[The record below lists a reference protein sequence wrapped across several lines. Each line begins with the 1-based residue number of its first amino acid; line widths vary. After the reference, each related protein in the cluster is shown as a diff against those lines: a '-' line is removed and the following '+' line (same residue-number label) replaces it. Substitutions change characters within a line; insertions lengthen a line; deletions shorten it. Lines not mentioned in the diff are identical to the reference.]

1 MKYKHSW
8 TQKIMNKQSLTTILL
23 TVLMSMAGAK
33 AFAHDIAVKN
43 DNGVTIRYKWTN
55 NKTELSVSYDGYD
68 AYDTY
73 LYGIHYTGNV
83 VIPKSV
89 NYNGN
94 TYPVTSIGNGAFM
107 GCRGLTSITIPN
119 SVTSIGSLAFDECI
133 GLTSVTIPA
142 SVTSIGESAFLDCS
156 GLTSVTIPAS
166 VTSIGES
173 AFSGCSGLTFIKVES
188 GNQKYDSRNNCNAI
202 IEKSSNTLIAGC
214 KNTII
219 PNSVTSIAKRVF
231 YKCSGLTSVTIPNSV
246 TSIGSYAFS
255 SCSGLTSVTIPNSVT
270 SIDYY
275 PFSGCSGLT
284 SVTIPNS
291 VTSIGFYAFSGCTG
305 LTSLTIPNSVTS
317 IDYNAFE
324 GCSGLTSVTIGNSL
338 TSIGNY
344 AFWKCSGL
352 SSVNISDLAAWCNIE
367 FSGIESNPLYYA
379 HHLYINGNE
388 ITNLVIP
395 SGVTSIGNYTF
406 RDCSGLTSVTIPAS
420 VTNIG
425 GSAFY
430 SCTSIQFV
438 KSFISEPYS
447 LDRNAFPDI
456 VYRQSPLYIPAG
468 TEKLYTRFDG
478 WKEFL
483 KIEEMDGSEGQEIP
497 GADKCAT
504 PTIIYENNK
513 LSFSCQTVGVE
524 YKYKIESDDVK
535 EGYGNDIK
543 MTRDYKVTVTAIK
556 DGMNNSDPAI
566 IIIGKKGDVNGDN
579 KVDVADHVALSDIIM
594 GSGAKT
600 DGGGVTPTPVNPT
613 PTPVNP
619 SNDDLETDKIKASF
633 TGGAYIKLN
642 DQIQS
647 GSKLNVKLSNR
658 SGKSITL
665 TGLYLID
672 GQTKYEGSNLLSEN
686 VNVPAGADV
695 AYTLTVGLLGI
706 TKPIVRFIYSYNGK
720 TYQVEGEWKD

>member
-1 MKYKHSW
+1 MKLK
-8 TQKIMNKQSLTTILL
+8 KQSLITILL
-23 TVLMSMAGAK
+23 TVLMSMTGAR
-33 AFAHDIAVKN
+33 AFAHDIEVVNADGK
-43 DNGVTIRYKWTN
+43 TIYYVWTN
-55 NKTELSVSYDGYD
+55 NKTELAVTWRGSYPISYSNE
-68 AYDTY
+68 
-73 LYGIHYTGNV
+73 YTGNV
-83 VIPKSV
+83 VIPKYV

-94 TYPVTSIGNGAFM
+94 TYPVTSISGTAFY
-107 GCRGLTSITIPN
+107 GCSDMTSVTIPN
-119 SVTSIGSLAFDECI
+119 SVTSIGNYAFE
-133 GLTSVTIPA
+133 
-142 SVTSIGESAFLDCS
+142 DCS

-166 VTSIGES
+166 VTTIGNYV
-173 AFSGCSGLTFIKVES
+173 FSGCSCLNSIKVES
-188 GNQKYDSRNNCNAI
+188 GNKTYDSRNNCNAI

-219 PNSVTSIAKRVF
+219 PNSVTSIGYTAF
-231 YKCSGLTSVTIPNSV
+231 FNCSGLTSVTIPNSV
-246 TSIGSYAFS
+246 TSIGSCAFYGCSGLTSVTIPNSVTTIVDNTFSGCS
-255 SCSGLTSVTIPNSVT
+255 SLTSINIPNSVTSIGREAFRDCSGLTSVTIPNSVT
-270 SIDYY
+270 SIDY
-275 PFSGCSGLT
+275 
-284 SVTIPNS
+284 
-291 VTSIGFYAFSGCTG
+291 
-305 LTSLTIPNSVTS
+305 
-317 IDYNAFE
+317 NAFY
-324 GCSGLTSVTIGNSL
+324 G
-338 TSIGNY
+338 
-344 AFWKCSGL
+344 CSGL

-367 FSGIESNPLYYA
+367 FNVISSNPLSYA

-388 ITNLVIP
+388 ITNMVIP
-395 SGVTSIGNYTF
+395 NGVTTIGNYTF

-420 VTNIG
+420 VTTIG
-425 GSAFY
+425 NWAF
-430 SCTSIQFV
+430 SGCTSIQFV

-447 LDRNAFPDI
+447 LDKNAFPDI

-543 MTRDYKVTVTAIK
+543 MTRDYKVTVIAIK

-600 DGGGVTPTPVNPT
+600 DGDGVNPTPVN

-658 SGKSITL
+658 SAKSITL